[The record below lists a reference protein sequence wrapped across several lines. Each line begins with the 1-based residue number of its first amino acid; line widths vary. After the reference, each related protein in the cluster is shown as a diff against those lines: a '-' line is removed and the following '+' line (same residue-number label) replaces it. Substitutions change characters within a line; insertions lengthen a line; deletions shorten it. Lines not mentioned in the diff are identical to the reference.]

1 MQWNAETEKSKSTSI
16 KQIGKATYVLR
27 VTCKQVQQ
35 NKLQFPRK
43 SGKSYN
49 FMVYITNW
57 ETRVNNNTGMHIPG
71 LLHSQNHKA

>member
-43 SGKSYN
+43 CQET
-49 FMVYITNW
+49 VITLRCISII
-57 ETRVNNNTGMHIPG
+57 ERHR
-71 LLHSQNHKA
+71 